1 MIPMKCSE
9 IQFELAFYA
18 DGSLLQSSAAAVR
31 EHLRA
36 CPVCRQKYAETVE
49 MRNAL
54 RRMRRP
60 AIPAG
65 LSRAIKDSAIGER
78 RRVAKAWVTLPAD
91 AREWLELRLLPYG
104 VGVLATVL
112 VGFMFLA
119 LLFSNLIDYGQRP
132 TGTSLLASNRNPF
145 DNSKIGSL
153 SPEEYAQ
160 SRLAFAGESPS
171 VNPNGA
177 LIALTKTLIRGDMK
191 DDEVVVVADVFGNG
205 LAQIAEV
212 VEPSRDQRA
221 VEELAKALATDPAYA
236 PFVPTTLE
244 NRPESV
250 RVVLR
255 FQSVNVS
262 MNQKRRR

>member
-1 MIPMKCSE
+1 MKCSE
-9 IQFELAFYA
+9 IQFELSFYA
-18 DGSLLQSSAAAVR
+18 DGSLSDSSAGAVR
-31 EHLRA
+31 DHLHT
-36 CPVCRQKYAETVE
+36 CPLCRKAYAETVE

-60 AIPAG
+60 EPSAV
-65 LSRAIKDSAIGER
+65 LSRSIKHAAISER
-78 RRVAKAWVTLPAD
+78 SRLAQSWLTFPAD
-91 AREWLELRLLPYG
+91 IRDWIEMRLMPYG
-104 VGVLATVL
+104 VGLLASVL
-112 VGFMFLA
+112 VGFAFTAM
-119 LLFSNLIDYGQRP
+119 LFSNLIDYGQRSP
-132 TGTSLLASNRNPF
+132 GDAAALRDRDRF
-145 DNSKIGSL
+145 DNRKVGPI

-160 SRLAFAGESPS
+160 TRLAFAGESPS

-177 LIALTKTLIRGDMK
+177 LVALTKTLVRGDMT
-191 DDEVVVVADVFGNG
+191 DDEVVVVADVFSNG

-236 PFVPTTLE
+236 PFVPTTFE
-244 NRPESV
+244 KRPESM

-262 MNQKRRR
+262 MSQKRRR

>member
-1 MIPMKCSE
+1 
-9 IQFELAFYA
+9 
-18 DGSLLQSSAAAVR
+18 
-31 EHLRA
+31 
-36 CPVCRQKYAETVE
+36 

-54 RRMRRP
+54 RRMRRVEMPP
-60 AIPAG
+60 A
-65 LSRAIKDSAIGER
+65 LSRIIKDAAIGER
-78 RRVAKAWVTLPAD
+78 RKISDSLFTFPAD
-91 AREWLELRLLPYG
+91 VREWFELRLLPYG
-104 VGVLATVL
+104 AGVMATLL
-112 VGFMFLA
+112 VGFIFVAM
-119 LLFSNLIDYGQRP
+119 LFSNLVDHGQSR
-132 TGTSLLASNRNPF
+132 TSVSSVLLASNRDIF
-145 DNSKIGSL
+145 DNSKVGPV

-160 SRLAFAGESPS
+160 TRLAVAGESPS

-177 LIALTKTLIRGDMK
+177 LIALTKTLNNGDMK

-205 LAQIAEV
+205 LAQITEV

-221 VEELAKALATDPAYA
+221 VEQLAKALATGPAYA

-244 NRPESV
+244 NRPENM

>member
-1 MIPMKCSE
+1 MKCSDT
-9 IQFELAFYA
+9 QFELAFYA
-18 DGSLLQSSAAAVR
+18 DGSLPESSAAAVR
-31 EHLRA
+31 DHLQA
-36 CPVCRQKYAETVE
+36 CPVCRQTYAETVE

-60 AIPAG
+60 EVPAA
-65 LSRAIKDSAIGER
+65 LSRAIKDAAIGER
-78 RRVAKAWVTLPAD
+78 RKISDSLFTFPAD
-91 AREWLELRLLPYG
+91 ARELLEMRLLPYG
-104 VGVLATVL
+104 AGVLATVL
-112 VGFMFLA
+112 VGFTFLA
-119 LLFSNLIDYGQRP
+119 MLFSNLIDYGQRP
-132 TGTSLLASNRNPF
+132 SGDSLLASNRNSF
-145 DNSKIGSL
+145 DNRKVGPV

-160 SRLAFAGESPS
+160 TRLAFAGESPS

-177 LIALTKTLIRGDMK
+177 LIALTKTFIRGDMK

-236 PFVPTTLE
+236 PFVPTTFE
-244 NRPESV
+244 NRPESI

-255 FQSVNVS
+255 FQRVNVS

>member
-1 MIPMKCSE
+1 MKCSSL
-9 IQFELAFYA
+9 QFELSFYA
-18 DGSLLQSSAAAVR
+18 DGSLPESSAAAVHD
-31 EHLRA
+31 HLQT
-36 CPVCRQKYAETVE
+36 CPVCRQTYAETVE

-54 RRMRRP
+54 RRMRRVEMP
-60 AIPAG
+60 AILAR
-65 LSRAIKDSAIGER
+65 SIKDAAIGER
-78 RRVAKAWVTLPAD
+78 RKISDSLFTFPAD
-91 AREWLELRLLPYG
+91 LREWLEMRLLPYAA
-104 VGVLATVL
+104 GVLATLL
-112 VGFMFLA
+112 VGFTFLA
-119 LLFSNLIDYGQRP
+119 MLFSNLIDYGQRP
-132 TGTSLLASNRNPF
+132 AGESLLASNRNPF
-145 DNSKIGSL
+145 DNTKVGPV

-160 SRLAFAGESPS
+160 TRLAVAGESPS

-177 LIALTKTLIRGDMK
+177 LIALTKTLVRGDMK

-221 VEELAKALATDPAYA
+221 VQELAKALATDPAYA
-236 PFVPTTLE
+236 PFVPTTYE
-244 NRPESV
+244 NRPENM

>member
-1 MIPMKCSE
+1 
-9 IQFELAFYA
+9 
-18 DGSLLQSSAAAVR
+18 
-31 EHLRA
+31 
-36 CPVCRQKYAETVE
+36 
-49 MRNAL
+49 
-54 RRMRRP
+54 MRRP
-60 AIPAG
+60 AVPAA
-65 LSRAIKDSAIGER
+65 LSRSIKDSAIGER
-78 RRVAKAWVTLPAD
+78 RKIAHSFFALPAD
-91 AREWLELRLLPYG
+91 LREWLEMRLLPYG

-112 VGFMFLA
+112 VSFTFLA
-119 LLFSNLIDYGQRP
+119 MLFSNMIDYGQRSSGGNS
-132 TGTSLLASNRNPF
+132 TLLASGRDRF
-145 DNSKIGSL
+145 DNSKTGSL
-153 SPEEYAQ
+153 TPEEYAQ
-160 SRLAFAGESPS
+160 TRLAFAGESPS

-244 NRPESV
+244 HRPESM

-255 FQSVNVS
+255 FQSVNVR

>member
-1 MIPMKCSE
+1 MKCSK
-9 IQFELAFYA
+9 IQFELGFYA
-18 DGSLLQSSAAAVR
+18 DGSLPESSAANVR
-31 EHLRA
+31 DHLRV
-36 CPVCRQKYAETVE
+36 CPVCRQTYAETIE

-54 RRMRRP
+54 RRMQRP
-60 AIPAG
+60 AMSAA
-65 LSRAIKDSAIGER
+65 LSRSIKDAAIGER
-78 RRVAKAWVTLPAD
+78 RKIEGALFTFPAD
-91 AREWLELRLLPYG
+91 LREWIELRLLPYG

-112 VGFMFLA
+112 VGFTFLA
-119 LLFSNLIDYGQRP
+119 MLFSNLIDYGQKSP
-132 TGTSLLASNRNPF
+132 TDFSVLLASNRNPF
-145 DNSKIGSL
+145 DNSKTGPI

-160 SRLAFAGESPS
+160 TRLAVAGESPS

-177 LIALTKTLIRGDMK
+177 LVALTKTLVRGDMK

-244 NRPESV
+244 NRPENM

>member
-1 MIPMKCSE
+1 MKCSD

-18 DGSLLQSSAAAVR
+18 DGNLPDATASSVRDHLQV
-31 EHLRA
+31 
-36 CPVCRQKYAETVE
+36 CPICRQTYAETVE

-54 RRMRRP
+54 RRMRRVEMP
-60 AIPAG
+60 AA
-65 LSRAIKDSAIGER
+65 LRNSIKDAAIGER
-78 RRVAKAWVTLPAD
+78 RKIEQSWFTFPAD
-91 AREWLELRLLPYG
+91 LREWLQMRFLPYG
-104 VGVLATVL
+104 VGVLATL
-112 VGFMFLA
+112 VVSFTFLA
-119 LLFSNLIDYGQRP
+119 MLFSNLIDYGQRSP
-132 TGTSLLASNRNPF
+132 TDSSILLASNRNPF
-145 DNSKIGSL
+145 DNSKTGPI

-160 SRLAFAGESPS
+160 TRLAVSGESPS

-205 LAQIAEV
+205 LATIAEV
-212 VEPSRDQRA
+212 VEPSRDMRA
-221 VEELAKALATDPAYA
+221 VEQLAKALATDPAYA

-244 NRPESV
+244 NRPESI

-255 FQSVNVS
+255 FQRVNVS

>member
-1 MIPMKCSE
+1 MKCSE
-9 IQFELAFYA
+9 IQFDLAFYA
-18 DGSLLQSSAAAVR
+18 DGDLPESSVAAVR
-31 EHLRA
+31 DHMQA
-36 CPVCRQKYAETVE
+36 CPVCRQTYAETVE

-54 RRMRRP
+54 RRMRRLDMP
-60 AIPAG
+60 AALG
-65 LSRAIKDSAIGER
+65 TSIKAAAIGER
-78 RRVAKAWVTLPAD
+78 RMLEQSWFTFPTDV
-91 AREWLELRLLPYG
+91 REWLQLRLLPYG

-112 VGFMFLA
+112 VGFTFLA
-119 LLFSNLIDYGQRP
+119 MLFSNLIDYGQRP
-132 TGTSLLASNRNPF
+132 AGNSLLASNRDRF
-145 DNSKIGSL
+145 DNRKVGPI

-160 SRLAFAGESPS
+160 TRLAFAGESPS

-177 LIALTKTLIRGDMK
+177 LVALTKTLIRGDME

-236 PFVPTTLE
+236 PFVPTTFE
-244 NRPESV
+244 KRPENM

>member
-1 MIPMKCSE
+1 MKCSSL
-9 IQFELAFYA
+9 QFDLAFYA
-18 DGSLLQSSAAAVR
+18 DGDLPESSAAAVR
-31 EHLRA
+31 EHLQA
-36 CPVCRQKYAETVE
+36 CPVCRQTYAETVE

-60 AIPAG
+60 EIPVA
-65 LSRAIKDSAIGER
+65 LYRSIKDSTIGER
-78 RRVAKAWVTLPAD
+78 RKIADSWFIFPAE
-91 AREWLELRLLPYG
+91 AREWVQMQLLPYG

-112 VGFMFLA
+112 VGFSFLA
-119 LLFSNLIDYGQRP
+119 MLFSNLIDYGQRP
-132 TGTSLLASNRNPF
+132 TSDSLLASNRNPF
-145 DNSKIGSL
+145 DNRKTGSL

-160 SRLAFAGESPS
+160 TRLAFAGESPS

-236 PFVPTTLE
+236 PFVPTTFE
-244 NRPESV
+244 NRPENM